1 MVFGVYVRIYNLT
14 TSVRFFLLVKTLTY
28 LRRIQVKEVT
38 HMASKVILDEKAMG
52 RALTRIA
59 HEIIERNK
67 GVEDVVLLGIKTRG
81 VYLAE
86 RIAKKIAMI
95 EETDVEQG
103 IIDITFYRDD
113 LQQKSDDPVL
123 NHQLDVDV
131 KNKIVVIIDDV
142 IYTGRTARA
151 AIDAVID
158 TGRPKSIQLAVMV
171 DRGHRE
177 LPLRPDF
184 IGKNVPTSKEEVVH
198 VNLQES
204 DDVNCVV
211 IEN

>member
-1 MVFGVYVRIYNLT
+1 MP
-14 TSVRFFLLVKTLTY
+14 
-28 LRRIQVKEVT
+28 
-38 HMASKVILDEKAMG
+38 SKVILDEKAID
-52 RALTRIA
+52 RALTRIS

-81 VYLAE
+81 VPLAE
-86 RIAKKIAMI
+86 RIADKIAQI
-95 EETDVEQG
+95 ENTQVEYG
-103 IIDITFYRDD
+103 TIDITFYRDD
-113 LQQKSDDPVL
+113 LQKKSDDPVL
-123 NHQLDVDV
+123 NEHLTVNV
-131 KNKIVVIIDDV
+131 ENKTVVLIDDV
-142 IYTGRTARA
+142 IYTGRTSRA

-184 IGKNVPTSKEEVVH
+184 IGKNVPTSKDEVVH
-198 VNLQES
+198 VNLKETDS
-204 DDVNCVV
+204 INCVV